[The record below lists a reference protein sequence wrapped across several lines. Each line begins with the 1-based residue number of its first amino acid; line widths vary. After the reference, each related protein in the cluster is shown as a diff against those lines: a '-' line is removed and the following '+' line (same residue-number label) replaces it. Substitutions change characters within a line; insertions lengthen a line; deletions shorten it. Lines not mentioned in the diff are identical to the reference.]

1 MRIRCD
7 HEVLDTDAVTIM
19 TYPSINAAKR
29 DNRGTIDEA
38 CDHKQFAAH
47 RMNLLRK
54 HKHIT
59 GIKPHGIG
67 TRTDLPWGVAKHMKR
82 VLTPHTPHIPKPK
95 TLKPAP
101 VVPKITWLTRA
112 KLSKGKALISKID
125 AALVNSIAQP
135 L

>member
-95 TLKPAP
+95 KPLKAAP
-101 VVPKITWLTRA
+101 VTVGVTWLPRGYA
-112 KLSKGKALISKID
+112 DIIMARVI
-125 AALVNSIAQP
+125 NSIAQP

>member
-7 HEVLDTDAVTIM
+7 HEVLDTDAVT
-19 TYPSINAAKR
+19 TCVYPSINAAKR
-29 DNRGTIDEA
+29 DNRGAIDQA
-38 CDHKQFAAH
+38 CDHKQFQAH

-59 GIKPHGIG
+59 GLTARGAG
-67 TRTDLPWGVAKHMKR
+67 TRTDLSWGLAKHMKR

-95 TLKPAP
+95 KPLKAP
-101 VVPKITWLTRA
+101 PIKPTVTWLAR
-112 KLSKGKALISKID
+112 KVPISKID
-125 AALVNSIAQP
+125 AALVNRIAHP